1 MARPAERFEN
11 DPVIVLI
18 EDDEPTMTFDEWFDL
33 LATDEPVDL
42 GASAAELLRE
52 AREAGEV

>member
-1 MARPAERFEN
+1 MARLAERFEN

-18 EDDEPTMTFDEWFDL
+18 EDDEPTMTFDGLDV

-42 GASAAELLRE
+42 GTSAAELLRE